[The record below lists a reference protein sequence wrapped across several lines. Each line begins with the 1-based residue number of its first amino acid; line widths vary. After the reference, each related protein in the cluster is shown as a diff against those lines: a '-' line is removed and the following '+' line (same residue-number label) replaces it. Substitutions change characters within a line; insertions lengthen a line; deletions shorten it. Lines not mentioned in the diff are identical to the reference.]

1 MPTNQINVGPQNQ
14 LDGAQGII
22 ARGGRQGEQV
32 FSELHG
38 RLWEATR
45 SGSVFH
51 SGLTTL
57 TSINNA
63 TFTTAT
69 PGATGTPIVGVW
81 NPVGSGVNLEIVQAT
96 LTAVVTAATN
106 TGAGGFVWMVSTGNS
121 AITTGSAPW
130 NARTLTQSGS
140 LTKNVSGVALTG
152 LTTNLATIRGS
163 ALNGGSG
170 ANFSFVGT
178 AVGQVT
184 FPPSASVEN
193 FDGSLLIPPGG
204 VLALMATSTPVAHSA
219 VAGLVWIEVP
229 V

>member
-14 LDGAQGII
+14 LDGAQGVI

-51 SGLTTL
+51 AGLTTL
-57 TSINNA
+57 TSISNA

-69 PGATGTPIVGVW
+69 TGATATPITGLW
-81 NPVGSGVNLEIVQAT
+81 NPVGSGVNLEVLQAQ
-96 LTAVVTAATN
+96 LSAVITAATN
-106 TGAGGFVWMVSTGNS
+106 TGCGGFVWMVSTGNS
-121 AITTGSAPW
+121 AITTGSLTW

-140 LTKNVSGVALTG
+140 ITKNMSGVALTG
-152 LTTNLATIRGS
+152 MTGTLASMRGS

-178 AVGQVT
+178 AVGQAT
-184 FPPSASVEN
+184 FPPSSSVEN

-204 VLALMATSTPVAHSA
+204 VLALMATGTAVAHSA
-219 VAGLVWIEVP
+219 VAGLTWIEVP